1 MTSDWFRFKSCWE
14 LTIFVSK
21 RHWKAAFV
29 SEFFVHCLKK
39 VSWIVK
45 IRRNQNR
52 IKENVD
58 VKRNRSLKHRIQ
70 KCLSVIYL
78 RQSTLFWAA
87 NFKIDHINKK
97 MLNTNIKSFLLR
109 QIIFRKIV
117 RYLYRFH
124 RLQSRFDWNQR
135 FVFDDWNL
143 NLK

>member
-1 MTSDWFRFKSCWE
+1 MTNDWFRFKSCWE

-21 RHWKAAFV
+21 RHWKAALV
-29 SEFFVHCLKK
+29 SEFFVHRLKK

-52 IKENVD
+52 IKKNVD

-70 KCLSVIYL
+70 KCLNVIYL
-78 RQSTLFWAA
+78 RRSTLFWVA
-87 NFKIDHINKK
+87 NFKIDHIDRK
-97 MLNTNIKSFLLR
+97 MLNTNIKFSLLR
-109 QIIFRKIV
+109 QITFRKIA
-117 RYLYRFH
+117 RYLYRFY

>member
-1 MTSDWFRFKSCWE
+1 MTNDWFRFKSCWE

-21 RHWKAAFV
+21 RYWRAALV
-29 SEFFVHCLKK
+29 SEFFVHRLKK

-70 KCLSVIYL
+70 KCLNVIYL
-78 RQSTLFWAA
+78 RRSTLFWAV
-87 NFKIDHINKK
+87 NFKIDHIDRK
-97 MLNTNIKSFLLR
+97 MLSTNIKFSLLR
-109 QIIFRKIV
+109 QIIFRKIA

-124 RLQSRFDWNQR
+124 RLQFRFDWNQR
-135 FVFDDWNL
+135 FIFDNWNL